1 MTVFVSIDSIKDLL
15 VSKHK
20 EWYIKRTEVEEEF
33 ISSIEVVY
41 DRGEMNIFGEE
52 LNIVSRDHCQS
63 GTNQIISVLSPVTL
77 VLRGGVMSKKRF
89 RKRNCKTKK
98 RK

>member
-1 MTVFVSIDSIKDLL
+1 
-15 VSKHK
+15 
-20 EWYIKRTEVEEEF
+20 
-33 ISSIEVVY
+33 
-41 DRGEMNIFGEE
+41 MNIFGEE

-77 VLRGGVMSKKRF
+77 VLQGGGMSKKRF